1 PRPRISSPA
10 GRHARPPGRHRCAR
24 PGLPVRPGT
33 YRLVSHPDRGPVLS
47 HYGRRRPA
55 RRRAAGRPL
64 DNWRFRLLL
73 LPVLLPDL
81 VLHLL
86 PDLVAD
92 ELVLGLR
99 FLLVSVLGDVR
110 LVRLLGV
117 CAVGRRLWAGADLI
131 CAPFTQTGPALS
143 S

>member
-1 PRPRISSPA
+1 
-10 GRHARPPGRHRCAR
+10 
-24 PGLPVRPGT
+24 
-33 YRLVSHPDRGPVLS
+33 
-47 HYGRRRPA
+47 
-55 RRRAAGRPL
+55 
-64 DNWRFRLLL
+64 
-73 LPVLLPDL
+73 
-81 VLHLL
+81 LL

-143 S
+143 SPATAPPCPMPSRLLSCLPRRCPRCTGGVKTARSPCCATARPRTIIPPSAWISCGTAACIRCWTL